1 MIFEEDQIEMRKAKT
16 GRFYI
21 ITGPTFTEVGTLE
34 QFKRLKEVIEKF
46 LASDEAKKNEEESK
60 GRREE

>member
-1 MIFEEDQIEMRKAKT
+1 MRKAKT